1 MLMMFMEVLRMK
13 LHKRNKKNLFVN
25 LYEVEIVK
33 VNTMKFC

>member
-1 MLMMFMEVLRMK
+1 MK
-13 LHKRNKKNLFVN
+13 LVKRNLQSLSVN

>member
-1 MLMMFMEVLRMK
+1 MK
-13 LHKRNKKNLFVN
+13 LYKKSARRAMAC

>member
-1 MLMMFMEVLRMK
+1 MQLY
-13 LHKRNKKNLFVN
+13 KKNCRVPHVN

>member
-1 MLMMFMEVLRMK
+1 MK
-13 LHKRNKKNLFVN
+13 LYKKSAKRAMAS

>member
-1 MLMMFMEVLRMK
+1 MK
-13 LHKRNKKNLFVN
+13 LYKKSVKRAMAS

>member
-1 MLMMFMEVLRMK
+1 MK
-13 LHKRNKKNLFVN
+13 LVKRNLQSVSVN